1 VEKESL
7 EDFQKVRNKR
17 EVSFTWENG
26 RCRRSKKSK
35 EKCKKVKMQ
44 KTDKVTDIMV
54 AVKKDTAEVKKDI
67 STVGLRLK
75 EITGEWNK
83 KQ

>member
-1 VEKESL
+1 
-7 EDFQKVRNKR
+7 
-17 EVSFTWENG
+17 
-26 RCRRSKKSK
+26 
-35 EKCKKVKMQ
+35 MQ